1 MVCVASLQD
10 IYNNSAGLE
19 LSGKVVVTIK
29 SAKGSSDKNLPLFEG
44 KAKSLQ
50 FSLANGE
57 AHITVSGVV
66 VQCACTTSF
75 LQALRANRI
84 LHYFLKMSLSLLES
98 VHHEEQSWS
107 GWE

>member
-1 MVCVASLQD
+1 MILFLWLMVCVASLQD

-57 AHITVSGVV
+57 AQITVSGVV
-66 VQCACTTSF
+66 VH
-75 LQALRANRI
+75 L
-84 LHYFLKMSLSLLES
+84 
-98 VHHEEQSWS
+98 
-107 GWE
+107 